1 MNKRRTISQR
11 SELIYDI
18 HNFGISAD
26 TRELFINPDYSVD
39 NDSAEVDY
47 RMASTLIKNVRFL
60 NNLNHNNIII
70 HMCSCGGVWE
80 YGLAMYDAIKA
91 SQSVVYIIAYAHAR
105 SMSSIILQAGDYRIL
120 SPNTYVMIHEGSD
133 GYEGSSHGLSAHV
146 EQAKNAAKL
155 MLDIYIEQCK
165 HGSYFKKLQMTD
177 LRIRNFIVKKMR
189 EKQEWYLSA
198 SEAIEYG
205 FADYILGDDKC
216 PTIEDII
223 NPA

>member
-18 HNFGISAD
+18 HNFGISSD
-26 TRELFINPDYSVD
+26 TRELFINPDYNVD

-47 RMASTLIKNVRFL
+47 RMASTLIKNIRFL
-60 NNLNHNNIII
+60 NSLNTNNIII
-70 HMCSCGGVWE
+70 HMCSCGGIWE
-80 YGLAMYDAIKA
+80 YGLAMYDAIKS

-133 GYEGSSHGLSAHV
+133 GYEGSSHGLAAHA
-146 EQAKNAAKL
+146 EQAQMATSR
-155 MLDIYIEQCK
+155 MLDIYIEQC
-165 HGSYFKKLQMTD
+165 HRGPYFKKLQMTD
-177 LRIRNFIVKKMR
+177 LRIRNFIVKKMQ

-205 FADYILGDDKC
+205 FADYILGNNNC
-216 PTIEDII
+216 PAIEDII